1 MQTEIMKLA
10 DIIPAEYNPRVELKA
25 GDTEYDALT
34 NSISRFGLVEPLIVN
49 KRNNVLIGGHQRL
62 NVLKE
67 MGVEETEVIVV
78 DLPEEQE
85 KQLNVSLNKIEG
97 EWDMYKLEEV
107 LREIDVDDI
116 IYTGFSEEEVDNI
129 IGINNEEQ
137 IDDIVEEFDVEDKE
151 PEEEEQTAPTQK
163 FHIYMSF
170 ATFDLM
176 KAFIEEEGLE
186 IEPKEGNHSYTVHME
201 DE

>member
-1 MQTEIMKLA
+1 MQTEIMKLE
-10 DIIPAEYNPRVELKA
+10 DIIPADYNPRIELKA

-62 NVLKE
+62 NVLKK

-78 DLPEEQE
+78 DLPEEKE

-107 LREIDVDDI
+107 LKDINVDDI
-116 IYTGFSEEEVDNI
+116 IYTGFSEEEIGNI

-151 PEEEEQTAPTQK
+151 PEEEEQTTPTQK

-176 KAFIEEEGLE
+176 KQFIDEEGLE
-186 IEPKEGNHSYTVHME
+186 IEPKESNHSYTVHME

>member
-1 MQTEIMKLA
+1 MQTEIMKLE
-10 DIIPAEYNPRVELKA
+10 DIIPADYNPRIELKA

-62 NVLKE
+62 NVLKQ

-78 DLPEEQE
+78 DLPEEKE

-107 LREIDVDDI
+107 LKDIDVDDI
-116 IYTGFSEEEVDNI
+116 IYTGFSEEEIGNI

-151 PEEEEQTAPTQK
+151 PEEEEPTTPTQK

-170 ATFDLM
+170 ATFELM
-176 KAFIEEEGLE
+176 KQFIDEEGLE
-186 IEPKEGNHSYTVHME
+186 IEPKESNHSYTVHME